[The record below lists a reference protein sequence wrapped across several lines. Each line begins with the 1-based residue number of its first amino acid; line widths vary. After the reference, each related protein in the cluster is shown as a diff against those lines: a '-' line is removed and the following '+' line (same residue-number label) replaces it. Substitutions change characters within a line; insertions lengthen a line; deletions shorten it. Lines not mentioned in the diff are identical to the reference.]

1 MLFIMSHRR
10 LLVVLLLAAGVA
22 SCRHAPV
29 LQPAPRNRQA
39 SAAELAIYR
48 VLTESTY
55 VRSTGRPIAVV
66 ATSLD
71 SVCAA
76 PDCPP
81 LERRWGVESPWWAGV
96 ADSTRARAANAAL
109 LAHAADTVDL
119 HQISDGHE
127 QIIAIPTRQIPVA
140 WSTDGMW
147 GEFQHYNRG
156 AAGVLRF
163 SPIGFSPSGRE
174 AIVFARW
181 ECGPQCGHTIV
192 TALCA
197 DSAASWRITDM
208 LLLSSRKP
216 TAMVRA
222 ECARA
227 ARTCR

>member
-1 MLFIMSHRR
+1 MLHRR
-10 LLVVLLLAAGVA
+10 LLVVLVLAAGLA
-22 SCRHAPV
+22 SCRRAPV
-29 LQPAPRNRQA
+29 LQPVPHNRRA
-39 SAAELAIYR
+39 SAAELEIYR

-71 SVCAA
+71 SACTSA
-76 PDCPP
+76 DCPP
-81 LERRWGVESPWWAGV
+81 LERRWGIESPWWASV
-96 ADSTRARAANAAL
+96 AGSEQAAAANAAL
-109 LAHAADTVDL
+109 LEHAADTIDL
-119 HQISDGHE
+119 HAIADGHDD
-127 QIIAIPTRQIPVA
+127 IIALPTRQLPVS

-181 ECGPQCGHTIV
+181 DCGPMCGHTVV
-192 TALCA
+192 TALRA
-197 DSAASWRITDM
+197 DSASSWRIADM

-216 TAMVRA
+216 TAAVRA
-222 ECARA
+222 E
-227 ARTCR
+227 